1 MRIVLSYVP
10 FIKDLGNNFESMT
23 SAFQARQEG
32 LYKQDEGRD
41 MQYQDRLLEQEEL
54 KAFLSKVFEKKK
66 MMSFNDYLEFN
77 RNVSSEMFFSL
88 MTVLHEN
95 LPCS

>member
-1 MRIVLSYVP
+1 
-10 FIKDLGNNFESMT
+10 
-23 SAFQARQEG
+23 
-32 LYKQDEGRD
+32 

-66 MMSFNDYLEFN
+66 MMSFNEFLDFN
-77 RNVSSEMFFSL
+77 KNVSSEMFFSL
-88 MTVLHEN
+88 MTVLHET